1 MPVPADA
8 SALGKEPSEL
18 VFGPTVPVT
27 RVSLTSPALSDGTC
41 SERLDLSDASDISAD
56 LTAWCDHSGG
66 QAKHW
71 QAARLA
77 LSRLEERYRDGGLPF
92 LTALDTGPA
101 SHAYLDVARRF
112 ARDAELVVHVGCGG
126 SMHAGRAFVVATGG
140 GSSIRPDTRPSIAFA
155 GSINPDECANLR
167 ETLNRFG
174 QERVCCVFVSK
185 SGRTTETLAH
195 FAMLLDWYGEA
206 LTSEAIS
213 QRTVCMTQARSSPL
227 RTLAEARGVPVLDV
241 PSNVGGRFAAFTVTG
256 LLPAAIGND
265 VSASG
270 EPDVL
275 AGGRGVL
282 ARAFP
287 REGLSP
293 AARSAAAMAA
303 FHERHGTATLVT
315 LAYESAMAPLQTWYR
330 QLVAESLGKDSQG
343 FTPVTAYGTDDE
355 HSQLQLWLDGPPG
368 QMFTLLR
375 APAALDLR
383 IPADPAGYPGWFPRR
398 LESLWTAHA
407 DATGASL
414 SASGRPVRTFTFAR
428 RSQGAYGALMA
439 HLMIETVLLA
449 DILGIDP
456 FGQPAVE
463 GTKERVV
470 EILTRV
476 EH

>member
-8 SALGKEPSEL
+8 SVLGGLPSES
-18 VFGPTVPVT
+18 VFGPAVPVT
-27 RVSLTSPALSDGTC
+27 RVSLTSPAPPDGTC
-41 SERLDLSDASDISAD
+41 GERLDLSDASCISAD

-77 LSRLEERYRDGGLPF
+77 LSRLEERFRDGGLPF
-92 LTALDTGPA
+92 LTALDTGPP
-101 SHAYLDVARRF
+101 SRAYLAVARRF

-126 SMHAGRAFVVATGG
+126 SMHAGRAFAVATGG

-174 QERVCCVFVSK
+174 QERVCCVFVSQ

-206 LTSEAIS
+206 LASEAIS
-213 QRTVCMTQARSSPL
+213 QRTVCLTQARSSPL
-227 RTLAEARGVPVLDV
+227 RTLAEARGIPVLDV

-265 VSASG
+265 VSESG

-275 AGGRGVL
+275 AGGRSVL

-315 LAYESAMAPLQTWYR
+315 LAYESAMEPLQTW
-330 QLVAESLGKDSQG
+330 V
-343 FTPVTAYGTDDE
+343 
-355 HSQLQLWLDGPPG
+355 
-368 QMFTLLR
+368 
-375 APAALDLR
+375 PAAGGRKPGERQSGL
-383 IPADPAGYPGWFPRR
+383 YPCDRVRHRR
-398 LESLWTAHA
+398 
-407 DATGASL
+407 
-414 SASGRPVRTFTFAR
+414 
-428 RSQGAYGALMA
+428 
-439 HLMIETVLLA
+439 
-449 DILGIDP
+449 
-456 FGQPAVE
+456 
-463 GTKERVV
+463 
-470 EILTRV
+470 
-476 EH
+476 

>member
-1 MPVPADA
+1 MLVPADA
-8 SALGKEPSEL
+8 SAPSRLPSEP
-18 VFGPTVPVT
+18 VPCPAVPVN
-27 RVSLTSPALSDGTC
+27 RVPLTSPALPDGTC
-41 SERLDLSDASDISAD
+41 AERQDLSDASGVSAD

-66 QAKHW
+66 QAKHR

-92 LTALDTGPA
+92 LTALDTGPP
-101 SHAYLDVARRF
+101 SRAYLGVARRF
-112 ARDAELVVHVGCGG
+112 TRDAGLVVHVGCGG
-126 SMHAGRAFVVATGG
+126 SMHAGKAFALATGG
-140 GSSIRPDTRPSIAFA
+140 GSSAQPNVRPSIAFA
-155 GSINPDECANLR
+155 GSINPDECADLR

-206 LTSEAIS
+206 LAAEAIS
-213 QRTVCMTQARSSPL
+213 LRTVCLTQAGSSPL

-241 PSNVGGRFAAFTVTG
+241 PSNVGGRFAAFTITG
-256 LLPAAIGND
+256 LLPAAIGNHG
-265 VSASG
+265 SESG
-270 EPDVL
+270 EANVL
-275 AGGRGVL
+275 TGGRAVL

-315 LAYESAMAPLQTWYR
+315 LAYESAMEPLQTWYR
-330 QLVAESLGKDSQG
+330 QLVAESLGKGSQG

-375 APAALDLR
+375 APAARDIR
-383 IPADPAGYPGWFPRR
+383 IPADPVGYPGWFPRQ
-398 LESLWTAHA
+398 LESLWNAHA

-428 RSQGAYGALMA
+428 RSQVAYGALMA

-463 GTKERVV
+463 GAKERVI
-470 EILTRV
+470 ESLTQV
-476 EH
+476 QH

>member
-8 SALGKEPSEL
+8 SDFGRVPSEP
-18 VFGPTVPVT
+18 VFGPTVPVN
-27 RVSLTSPALSDGTC
+27 RVPLTSQAIPDGTRT
-41 SERLDLSDASDISAD
+41 EHHDLSDAAGIRAD
-56 LTAWCDHSGG
+56 LTAWCDHAGG
-66 QAKHW
+66 QAKHR

-92 LTALDTGPA
+92 LTALDTGPP
-101 SHAYLDVARRF
+101 SRAYLDIARRF
-112 ARDAELVVHVGCGG
+112 SRDAELVVHIGCGG
-126 SMHAGRAFVVATGG
+126 SIHAGKAFAVATS
-140 GSSIRPDTRPSIAFA
+140 GSGPVRPDSRPLITFA

-174 QERVCCVFVSK
+174 QEQVCCVFVSK

-206 LTSEAIS
+206 LASEAIS
-213 QRTVCMTQARSSPL
+213 QRTVCLTQAQPSPL

-241 PSNVGGRFAAFTVTG
+241 PADVGGRFAAFTVTG
-256 LLPAAIGND
+256 LLPAAIGQD
-265 VSASG
+265 ISEHD
-270 EPDVL
+270 EPDVM
-275 AGGRGVL
+275 AGGRAVL

-287 REGLSP
+287 KEGLSP

-330 QLVAESLGKDSQG
+330 QLIAESLGKDRQG
-343 FTPVTAYGTDDE
+343 FTPVTACGTDDE

-383 IPADPAGYPGWFPRR
+383 IPKEPVGYPGWFPSR
-398 LESLWTAHA
+398 LESLWNAHA

-428 RSQGAYGALMA
+428 RSQAAYGALMA

-463 GTKERVV
+463 GTKERVI